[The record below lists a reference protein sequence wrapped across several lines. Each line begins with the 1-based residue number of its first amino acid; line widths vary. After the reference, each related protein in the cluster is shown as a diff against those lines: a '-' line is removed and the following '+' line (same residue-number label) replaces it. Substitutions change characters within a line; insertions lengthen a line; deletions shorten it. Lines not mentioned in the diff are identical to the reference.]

1 MMISDLVAAQ
11 AVLPALRAPS
21 AKQMLQVMARLAS
34 QLSGVSSDILLRAL
48 QSAQSD
54 GSIALGGGIALPHG
68 RVTGLGRTFAVIARL
83 EVPLDMAALDDRKVD
98 LVAMLFSP
106 EGSDAGHLQALAGL
120 SRMLR
125 NKAICEKLRGCG
137 DAAAMH
143 AVLTAQ
149 DARQAA

>member
-11 AVLPALRAPS
+11 AVLPALKTS
-21 AKQMLQVMARLAS
+21 SVKHMLQAMARLGG
-34 QLSGVSSDILLRAL
+34 QLSGISSDVLVRAV
-48 QSAQSD
+48 QTNQNE

-68 RVTGLGRTFAVIARL
+68 RITGLGRAFALIARL
-83 EVPLDMAALDDRKVD
+83 ETPLDMAALDGQKVD

-106 EGSDAGHLQALAGL
+106 SGSDAGHLQALAGL

-143 AVLTAQ
+143 AVLTAL
-149 DARQAA
+149 DTRQAA